1 MAQLGGRP
9 MRPSEGRGG
18 KALYPFEEKKQ
29 LDCLY
34 LIFRPISVTSFKL
47 NYYCSCDK
55 PNKMQ
60 KIVLTILLLFSIN
73 VCFTQNAIDSGSFFL
88 HKFAQNIGREKF
100 MISKIGNELTYQ
112 IDFKFTDRGS
122 PVPLK
127 AMLVTTTEHE
137 PLKLFIKG
145 NTSRFSEI
153 NDSIRIQNKTAVSW
167 VDSVVSKNTITSLSF
182 PVAGYSPGTVQM
194 VLLKYW
200 QKHGQPESIA
210 MLPKGEVKIKND
222 GKETLR
228 FQNADLVLN
237 RYIISGLIWGN
248 EIAWTD
254 NSGNL
259 ICLITNDAEG
269 DKLEMMREAYE
280 PLLPQFIS
288 KAATYAMKLFNGSM
302 KMDSKKNKTL
312 AIVGGNVIDVE
323 GKENISNAVILIQ
336 NGIISKLGN
345 TSNTKIPANA
355 TVIHAEGKTILPG
368 LWDMHAH
375 FQQAEWGPAYLAAG
389 VTTVR
394 DCGNEY
400 DYINAIKE
408 AVDSHKG
415 IGPLILKAGIIDG
428 SGPMALGIV
437 RADTKE
443 EAVKVVNMY
452 KNNGFAQIKL
462 YSSVKPDIVKA
473 ICDEAH
479 RLNLSVTG
487 HIPQN
492 MSTQAG
498 VDSGMDMINHM
509 QYIFSM
515 MKRNKDRSVNL
526 DDSTSKAALAFL
538 KAHRTVV
545 DPTIG
550 VFEMT
555 FRSVDEDIKI
565 MEPNYFNLPLPLQQL
580 FTTMGMPAETA
591 KKNRPVYESMKNLV
605 KALYDNGITI
615 VAGTDMG
622 FPGYSLPRELE
633 LYVEAGLT
641 PLQAIQTATITPAQV
656 MKMEKTTGS
665 IKAGKKADLIIL
677 DANPLTEIRNIR
689 KVHTVIKEGQ
699 EYDPHVLHKMVGFGN

>member
-1 MAQLGGRP
+1 M
-9 MRPSEGRGG
+9 
-18 KALYPFEEKKQ
+18 K
-29 LDCLY
+29 
-34 LIFRPISVTSFKL
+34 
-47 NYYCSCDK
+47 
-55 PNKMQ
+55 
-60 KIVLTILLLFSIN
+60 KIVLAAQLLFTSSI
-73 VCFTQNAIDSGSFFL
+73 CFSQTAIDSGSFFL
-88 HKFAQNIGREKF
+88 HKFAQNIGREKYS
-100 MISKIGNELTYQ
+100 ISKKDNQLSYQ
-112 IDFKFTDRGS
+112 VDFLFTDRGS

-127 AMLVTTTEHE
+127 ANLVTTENHE
-137 PLKLFIKG
+137 PLSLFIKG
-145 NTSRFSEI
+145 STSRFSAI
-153 NDSIRIQNKTAVSW
+153 NDSIRIQKTMSVSW
-167 VDSVVSKNTITSLSF
+167 VDSVITKQALKPFSF

-194 VLLKYW
+194 VLLQYW
-200 QKHGQPESIA
+200 EKNGKPKSINL
-210 MLPKGEVKIKND
+210 LPKGEVNITND
-222 GKETLR
+222 GKETVR
-228 FQNADLVLN
+228 FQNTDLILN

-248 EIAWTD
+248 EIVWTD
-254 NSGNL
+254 QKGNL

-280 PLLPQFIS
+280 SLLPQFIS
-288 KAATYAMKLFNGSM
+288 KAASYAMKLFSSSM
-302 KMDSKKNKTL
+302 KLNEQKNKTL

-323 GKENISNAVILIQ
+323 GKENINNAVILID
-336 NGIISKLGN
+336 NGIITKLGKRDN
-345 TSNTKIPANA
+345 IKIPANA
-355 TVIHAEGKTILPG
+355 TVINAEGKTILPG

-408 AVDSHKG
+408 AIDSHKG
-415 IGPLILKAGIIDG
+415 IGPLILKVGIIDG

-443 EAVKVVNMY
+443 EAVKVVNRY

-462 YSSVKPDIVKA
+462 YSSVKPEIVKA

-498 VDSGMDMINHM
+498 IDSGMNMINHM
-509 QYIFSM
+509 QYVYAM
-515 MKRNKDRSVNL
+515 MKRNKDRSVDL
-526 DDSTSKAALAFL
+526 EDSTSKAALAFL
-538 KAHRTVV
+538 KGHHTVI

-555 FRSVDEDIKI
+555 FRPVDEDIKI
-565 MEPNYFNLPLPLQQL
+565 MEPNYDNLPLPLQQL
-580 FTTMGMPAETA
+580 FTTMGMPAEAA
-591 KKNRPVYESMKNLV
+591 KRNRPTYESMKNLV
-605 KALYDNGITI
+605 KTLYDNGITV

-656 MKMEKTTGS
+656 MNMDKITGS
-665 IKAGKKADLIIL
+665 VKAGKKADLIIL
-677 DANPLTEIRNIR
+677 NANPLTEIRNIR
-689 KVHTVIKEGQ
+689 NVNTVIKDGEV
-699 EYDPHVLHKMVGFGN
+699 YNPHQLHKMVGFGN

>member
-1 MAQLGGRP
+1 M
-9 MRPSEGRGG
+9 
-18 KALYPFEEKKQ
+18 KK
-29 LDCLY
+29 
-34 LIFRPISVTSFKL
+34 
-47 NYYCSCDK
+47 
-55 PNKMQ
+55 
-60 KIVLTILLLFSIN
+60 VLFSALLLFLTN
-73 VCFTQNAIDSGSFFL
+73 LCFTQNAIDSGSFFL
-88 HKFAQNIGREKF
+88 HKFAQNIGREKYT
-100 MISKIGNELTYQ
+100 INKNGNELTYN
-112 IDFKFTDRGS
+112 IDFEFTDRGR

-127 AMLVTTTEHE
+127 AKLVTTADHE
-137 PLKLFIKG
+137 PVSLFIKG
-145 NTSRFSEI
+145 STSRFSVI
-153 NDSIRIQNKTAVSW
+153 NDSIRIQNKMATSW
-167 VDSVVSKNTITSLSF
+167 VDSVVSKEQIKPLTF

-194 VLLKYW
+194 VLLQYW
-200 QKHGQPESIA
+200 RKHGQPKSIA
-210 MLPKGEVKIKND
+210 MLPKGEVLIKND

-228 FQNADLVLN
+228 FQNSDLVLN

-254 NSGNL
+254 NKGNL

-280 PLLPQFIS
+280 PLLPQLIG
-288 KAATYAMKLFNGSM
+288 KAASYAMKLFSSSM
-302 KMDSKKNKTL
+302 KMNEAKNKIL

-323 GKENISNAVILIQ
+323 EKENISNAVIIIE
-336 NGIISKLGN
+336 NGIITKLG
-345 TSNTKIPANA
+345 TAANTKIPANA

-375 FQQAEWGPAYLAAG
+375 FQQAEWGPSYLAAG

-408 AVDSHKG
+408 AIDSHKG

-428 SGPMALGIV
+428 SGPRGLGIV
-437 RADTKE
+437 RANTKE
-443 EAVKVVNMY
+443 EAVTVVNMY
-452 KNNGFAQIKL
+452 KNNGFAQIKI

-479 RLNLSVTG
+479 RLNLTVTG

-498 VDSGMDMINHM
+498 IDSGMDMINHM
-509 QYIFSM
+509 QGVYAM
-515 MKRNKDRSVNL
+515 MKKNKDGSVDML
-526 DDSTSKAALAFL
+526 DATSIDALAYL
-538 KAHRTVV
+538 KAHHTVV

-550 VFEMT
+550 VYEMT
-555 FRSVDEDIKI
+555 YRPVNEDIKI

-580 FTTMGMPAETA
+580 FTTMGLPADAA
-591 KKNRPVYESMKNLV
+591 KKYLPMYESMKTLV
-605 KALYDNGITI
+605 KTLYDNGITV

-622 FPGYSLPRELE
+622 FPGYSVPRELE
-633 LYVEAGLT
+633 LYVQAGLT
-641 PLQAIQTATITPAQV
+641 PMQAIQAATITPALV
-656 MKMEKTTGS
+656 MQMDKTTGS

-677 DANPLTEIRNIR
+677 DANPFSEIRNIR

-699 EYDPHVLHKMVGFGN
+699 EYNPHILHKMVGFGN